1 MKCKHVS
8 MCQDAAL
15 QQLSL
20 YFKLQ
25 TVAHVVTLFALL
37 VSRSSVKMIFFF
49 PPARAAR
56 LRFVRLHWQL
66 SVRFLSICDDM
77 LNVLMIY

>member
-15 QQLSL
+15 QQLPL
-20 YFKLQ
+20 YWKLQ

-49 PPARAAR
+49 LVP
-56 LRFVRLHWQL
+56 LGCVL
-66 SVRFLSICDDM
+66 SVFIGSSPSDSCRYVMTC
-77 LNVLMIY
+77 